1 MSREENARYL
11 ESIRQRSAIA
21 PFKRWMKLWP
31 LLIVAYVAVY
41 FMVSGGQTPAVS
53 EELGRSRSQLGY
65 ALLFGV
71 VLAMGAM
78 GFASWKGQATRRGIT
93 AAFLHPDASALLAV
107 YDRMLAPNSRF
118 PDIDY
123 VRVSSRAMAH
133 AFYGDAASAR
143 RELASINWAGRPPVI
158 RAMERVGEATII
170 QLCEDA
176 PAQGLLLAKE
186 ALSMVGVPSVVGA
199 NKALA
204 YYEALVSIGEVL
216 TGTATPASL
225 QVLEQHHQ
233 LATLAMVRLPS
244 TWGLRVAYARAGD
257 TARAEAMR
265 EVLQREAPHCAPLH
279 RIPA

>member
-11 ESIRQRSAIA
+11 ESIRQRGALA

-31 LLIVAYVAVY
+31 FLLVAYAVMYFMFSGGKLPGPPSFADLSRVGSQLLI
-41 FMVSGGQTPAVS
+41 
-53 EELGRSRSQLGY
+53 
-65 ALLFGV
+65 GV
-71 VLAMGAM
+71 VVFVGAL
-78 GFASWKGQATRRGIT
+78 GFVFWKGQSTRREIK

-107 YDRMLAPNSRF
+107 YDRMLAANSRF
-118 PDIDY
+118 PDIDS
-123 VRVSSRAMAH
+123 VRVSSRALAH

-158 RAMERVGEATII
+158 RAMERVGEATILL
-170 QLCEDA
+170 LCEDA
-176 PAQGLLLAKE
+176 PEQGLLLAKE
-186 ALSMVGVPSVVGA
+186 ALSMVDVPSVVGA
-199 NKALA
+199 NKARA
-204 YYEALVSIGEVL
+204 YYEILVSIGEVL

-233 LATLAMVRLPS
+233 KTRLAVARLPS
-244 TWGLRVAYARAGD
+244 AWGLRVAYTRAGD

-279 RIPA
+279 RIPG